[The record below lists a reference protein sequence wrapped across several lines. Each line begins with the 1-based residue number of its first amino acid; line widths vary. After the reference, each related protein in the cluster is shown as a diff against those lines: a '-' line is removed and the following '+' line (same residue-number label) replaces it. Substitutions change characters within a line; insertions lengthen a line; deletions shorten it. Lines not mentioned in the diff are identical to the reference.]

1 MNLKSQETRRLA
13 PEMDPLRMGM
23 GWTAQDLEKPQVLIE
38 STYGQS
44 HPGSAHLLQF
54 AQEAAKAAD
63 AAGAKS
69 ALYFATDM
77 CDGMSQGHDG
87 GNYSLVS
94 RDTIANLIEIHA
106 NATTFDAGVF
116 IASCDKSVPAQLM
129 AIGRINIPSIVVTG
143 GVMEAGPDLL
153 TLEQI
158 GKYSA
163 MFQRG
168 EITEEQFTFY
178 KHHACPSCGACS
190 FMGTASTMQIMAEA
204 LGLMLP
210 GSALMPATCE
220 DLVEVARKAGARAA
234 QMAVEGIT
242 ARDMVTEKS
251 FENAVM
257 VHAAISGST
266 NTLLHLPAIAREFGV
281 ELDADSFDRMHRGA
295 HYLLDIRPAGRW
307 PAEYFYY
314 AGGVPRIMEEIK
326 SMLHLDVM
334 TVTGQTLGENLEE
347 LKHNGFYERC
357 EELLKKTGLQRTDII
372 RTFGEPIG
380 TNGTIA
386 VLKGNLAP
394 QGSVVK
400 HSAVPKEMHQAILK
414 ARPFDCEE
422 EAIDAILHHRIQP
435 GDAVLIRYEGAQG
448 QRHAGDVLHHRGHL
462 LGPGAF
468 RLHRAAYRRAV
479 LRGQQGAGHWPRLP
493 RGRRGR
499 AHRPGGGGRLD
510 SGGHPRTGAAHL
522 RHPRQGGHRG
532 GNRRGAGPPE
542 RALAAPAAQVHHR
555 RLGLIHKK
563 RCLPH
568 EGRLHGLTLRKEGYP
583 YGKCGTGFAGHRR
596 DSRHQTGGRTEGGL
610 PGQGPAGGRH
620 PRGGSDVPHPGGG
633 QVH

>member
-1 MNLKSQETRRLA
+1 MWRSLRWVPQILYNELERDTHPLERGLAPLGGISMNLKSQETRRLA

-44 HPGSAHLLQF
+44 HPGSAHLYQF
-54 AQEAAKAAD
+54 ALEAQKAAD
-63 AAGAKS
+63 AHGAKS

-87 GNYSLVS
+87 GNYSLAS

-116 IASCDKSVPAQLM
+116 ISSCDKSVPAQLM

-168 EITEEQFTFY
+168 EIPEEQFTFY

-334 TVTGQTLGENLEE
+334 TVTGKTLGENLEE

-435 GDAVLIRYEGAQG
+435 GDAVLIRYEGPKGSGMPEMFYTTEAISSDPALSASIALITDG
-448 QRHAGDVLHHRGHL
+448 RFSGASKGPAIGHVSPEAAEGGPIALVEEGDLIQVDI
-462 LGPGAF
+462 P
-468 RLHRAAYRRAV
+468 RRV
-479 LRGQQGAGHWPRLP
+479 LRICGIHGKEATEEEIAAELARRKERWQPRP
-493 RGRRGR
+493 
-499 AHRPGGGGRLD
+499 PKYT
-510 SGGHPRTGAAHL
+510 TGA
-522 RHPRQGGHRG
+522 
-532 GNRRGAGPPE
+532 
-542 RALAAPAAQVHHR
+542 
-555 RLGLIHKK
+555 LGLFTRNAASPMK
-563 RCLPH
+563 
-568 EGRLHGLTLRKEGYP
+568 GGYM
-583 YGKCGTGFAGHRR
+583 
-596 DSRHQTGGRTEGGL
+596 D
-610 PGQGPAGGRH
+610 
-620 PRGGSDVPHPGGG
+620 
-633 QVH
+633 

>member
-1 MNLKSQETRRLA
+1 MWRSLRWVPQILYNELERDTHPLERGLAPLGGISMNLKSQETRRLA

-220 DLVEVARKAGARAA
+220 DLVEVARKAGTRAA

-334 TVTGQTLGENLEE
+334 TVTGKTLGENLEE

-357 EELLKKTGLQRTDII
+357 EELLQKTGLRRTDII

-435 GDAVLIRYEGAQG
+435 GDAVLIRYEGPKGSGMPEMFYTTEAISSDPALSASIALITDG
-448 QRHAGDVLHHRGHL
+448 RFSGASKGPAIGHVSPEAAEGGPIALVEEGDLIQVDI
-462 LGPGAF
+462 PG
-468 RLHRAAYRRAV
+468 RV
-479 LRGQQGAGHWPRLP
+479 LRICGIHGKEATEEEIAAELARRKERWQPRP
-493 RGRRGR
+493 
-499 AHRPGGGGRLD
+499 PKYT
-510 SGGHPRTGAAHL
+510 TGA
-522 RHPRQGGHRG
+522 
-532 GNRRGAGPPE
+532 
-542 RALAAPAAQVHHR
+542 
-555 RLGLIHKK
+555 LGLFTRNAASPMK
-563 RCLPH
+563 
-568 EGRLHGLTLRKEGYP
+568 GGYM
-583 YGKCGTGFAGHRR
+583 
-596 DSRHQTGGRTEGGL
+596 D
-610 PGQGPAGGRH
+610 
-620 PRGGSDVPHPGGG
+620 
-633 QVH
+633 

>member
-1 MNLKSQETRRLA
+1 MWRSLRWVPQILYNELERDTHPLERGLAPLGGISMNLKSQETRRLA

-63 AAGAKS
+63 TAGAKS

-334 TVTGQTLGENLEE
+334 TVTGKTLGENLEE

-357 EELLKKTGLQRTDII
+357 EELLQKTGLRRTDII

-435 GDAVLIRYEGAQG
+435 GDAVLIRYEGPKGSGMPEMFYTTEAISSDPALSASIALLTDG
-448 QRHAGDVLHHRGHL
+448 RFSGASKGPAIGHVSPEAAEGGPIALVEEGDLIQVDI
-462 LGPGAF
+462 PG
-468 RLHRAAYRRAV
+468 RV
-479 LRGQQGAGHWPRLP
+479 LRICGIHGKEATEEEIAAELARRKERWQPRP
-493 RGRRGR
+493 
-499 AHRPGGGGRLD
+499 PKYT
-510 SGGHPRTGAAHL
+510 TGA
-522 RHPRQGGHRG
+522 
-532 GNRRGAGPPE
+532 
-542 RALAAPAAQVHHR
+542 
-555 RLGLIHKK
+555 LGLFTRNAASPMK
-563 RCLPH
+563 
-568 EGRLHGLTLRKEGYP
+568 GGYM
-583 YGKCGTGFAGHRR
+583 
-596 DSRHQTGGRTEGGL
+596 D
-610 PGQGPAGGRH
+610 
-620 PRGGSDVPHPGGG
+620 
-633 QVH
+633 